1 MARQI
6 LIAAAVVA
14 SIVSPVRAQV
24 VGQPTGQGSNA
35 PANPQAPQAT
45 LPPLPSGVGSSAVA
59 PGLTQYQ
66 PRTSSQ
72 LNAIGSNPNQS
83 GGPAQ
88 PEGPL
93 R

>member
-1 MARQI
+1 MMRRI

-14 SIVSPVRAQV
+14 ALVSPLRAQL
-24 VGQPTGQGSNA
+24 VGQPTGQGATA
-35 PANPQAPQAT
+35 PANPQIPQ
-45 LPPLPSGVGSSAVA
+45 LPPAPPPDVASSGAT
-59 PGLTQYQ
+59 PGATQYRS
-66 PRTSSQ
+66 PTPSQ

-83 GGPAQ
+83 GGPAR